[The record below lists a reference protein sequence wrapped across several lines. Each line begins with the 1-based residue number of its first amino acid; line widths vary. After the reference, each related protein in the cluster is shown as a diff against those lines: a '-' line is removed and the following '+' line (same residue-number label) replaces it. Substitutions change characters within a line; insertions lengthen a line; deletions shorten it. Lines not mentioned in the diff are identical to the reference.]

1 MAAST
6 ISISTQQATLSDRAT
21 ENIKKKLEALS
32 KLNPMAKAVMVVAS
46 LFVIVAAVY
55 TGYHNWQL
63 VNRLINNKALSLIPP
78 VLMDGSMLLIP
89 LAFFVWFTD
98 GTQKLIAIVF
108 EIALF
113 LIVGINTVL
122 NGSYTTGQAL
132 TEDGRLYVSAF
143 ITISFLLVLA
153 GWILIFHCDPIIKR
167 HEEKAAKTAEAE
179 QLAHDLQI
187 EQMKNGISKERA
199 DFDHQTALFDAM
211 HSARMKALQSD
222 DVHTALL
229 DYEKGLAIAE
239 AQRIRGALP
248 LQEAT
253 AKKA

>member
-1 MAAST
+1 MAAAT
-6 ISISTQQATLSDRAT
+6 ISLPTQSATLSDRAT
-21 ENIKKKLEALS
+21 ENIRKKLLALS

-63 VNRLINNKALSLIPP
+63 VNRLINNKGLALIPP
-78 VLMDGSMLLIP
+78 VLMDGSLLLIP

-98 GTQKLIAIVF
+98 GTQKMIAIIF

-113 LIVGINTVL
+113 VIVGINTVL
-122 NGSYTTGQAL
+122 NGSYATGQPL
-132 TEDGRLYVSAF
+132 TDDGRLYVSVF
-143 ITISFLLVLA
+143 ITIAFLMVLA

-167 HEEKAAKTAEAE
+167 HEEKTAKTAEAE

-187 EQMKNGISKERA
+187 EQMKNGINKERA

-211 HSARMKALQSD
+211 HKARMKALESD
-222 DVHTALL
+222 DVQTALL

-239 AQRIRGALP
+239 AQRIRGSLP
-248 LQEAT
+248 LQDTT
-253 AKKA
+253 AKKV